1 MTSRRSTRIEAAR
14 LAAQCLGAEMAAGGA
29 TAARLLSLVIFFE
42 MYIDHGADATEEAMR
57 LLKPRKRSNLMVIAG
72 GNLK

>member
-1 MTSRRSTRIEAAR
+1 MTSKRSTRIEAAR

-29 TAARLLSLVIFFE
+29 TAARLMSLVIFFE

-57 LLKPRKRSNLMVIAG
+57 LLKPRGRGKLKIVAG
-72 GNLK
+72 GNLR